1 MLFVVGRKIEVVS
14 SFKAKKAK
22 ELFDLNGLVV
32 KASSFRLLL
41 LPFLDIASFYFQHTV
56 KSNLPPLSCQLDHEY
71 SIKNP
76 ISEKTKETKRNS
88 KGIFFLLCLQHFDK
102 THLDSNRYVSTKQ
115 ILMLNQL

>member
-76 ISEKTKETKRNS
+76 ISEKTKETKRIS
-88 KGIFFLLCLQHFDK
+88 TRIFILYLQLFDK
-102 THLDSNRYVSTKQ
+102 TNTQVESTLIKQ
-115 ILMLNQL
+115 CDVTV

>member
-88 KGIFFLLCLQHFDK
+88 KGIFLLYLRLFDK
-102 THLDSNRYVSTKQ
+102 TPLDLNRAKKQ
-115 ILMLNQL
+115 YLHTIENKL